1 MGTET
6 LSLVVIFI
14 LAISIPIVFMIL
26 SSLLGPKRPNKDKLE
41 PYECGID
48 AQTDAQKR
56 FPVKFYLVAVFFI
69 LFDIEVAFLYPWAVN
84 FKTLTLE
91 LGVLPFMSMLAFIM
105 ILGVGLIYV
114 IKKGALRWD

>member
-1 MGTET
+1 LGTET

-14 LAISIPIVFMIL
+14 LAISIPIAFMIL
-26 SSLLGPKRPNKDKLE
+26 SSLFGPKRPNKDKLE
-41 PYECGID
+41 AYECGID
-48 AQTDAQKR
+48 SQTDTQKR

-91 LGVLPFMSMLAFIM
+91 LGVMPFMCMLAFIV
-105 ILGVGLIYV
+105 ILGVGLLYI
-114 IKKGALRWD
+114 IRKGALRWD